1 MKRKSRFRE
10 IMLEIIC
17 ELALTLV
24 CFGLGAL
31 ILHLFGVDGKSL
43 LNMDSDLVVL
53 VGVGIILAI
62 FVAVYFLVQFIKKRK
77 NKK

>member
-1 MKRKSRFRE
+1 MAKKTSRFRE

-43 LNMDSDLVVL
+43 LDMDSDLVVL
-53 VGVGIILAI
+53 VGVGMILAI

-77 NKK
+77 K

>member
-24 CFGLGAL
+24 CFRLGAL
-31 ILHLFGVDGKSL
+31 ILRLFGVNGKSL

>member
-1 MKRKSRFRE
+1 MKRKSHFRE
-10 IMLEIIC
+10 VILEIAC

-31 ILHLFGVDGKSL
+31 ILHLFGVDEKSL
-43 LNMDSDLVVL
+43 LDMDSDLVVL

-77 NKK
+77 N

>member
-17 ELALTLV
+17 ALALTLV
-24 CFGLGAL
+24 CFALGAL
-31 ILHLFGVDGKSL
+31 ILHLFGIDGKEL

-53 VGVGIILAI
+53 VGVGMFLAI
-62 FVAVYFLVQFIKKRK
+62 FIVSYFLVQFIKK
-77 NKK
+77 KKKK